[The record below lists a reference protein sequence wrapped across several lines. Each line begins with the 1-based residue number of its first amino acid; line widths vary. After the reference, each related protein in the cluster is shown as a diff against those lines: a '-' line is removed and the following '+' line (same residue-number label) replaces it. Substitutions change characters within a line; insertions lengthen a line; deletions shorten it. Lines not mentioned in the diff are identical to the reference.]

1 MTKHKIS
8 KFQLEA
14 PSTNDS
20 FEGAG
25 HESAADGIKHIIKNF
40 EEIDLIGLEGCFG
53 SGKSTIIKILE
64 KKLEDEQENYHF
76 IYFDIDQ
83 HHHSSTKAAFI
94 ENFANEISLISPKNQ
109 KNINDI
115 KNRALGNTLQYD
127 KNISSSISFLAV
139 AYIISYILTVKNI
152 DKSFTYLFEWLF
164 CFRDQCSSSDFD
176 IHKFIT
182 VISTTSPLL
191 IWLFASLFTEG
202 KNISPAD
209 VLKKNT
215 KDTINETFSVT
226 REVGSIELKK
236 AFNSFIDLVPNNE
249 KIILIIDNIDRVEK
263 GKVQEIWSDIDIF
276 ASTGSKNLKI
286 ILPYSEYHVA
296 KAMNP
301 DNINEGKEY
310 ISKRLPIVFRSPPIV
325 SAGWANQFQKYWEE
339 TIENLT
345 ESNACVKLI
354 EIWKDPTKDVTP
366 RFLKRHINDIACII
380 TCHSQEISPIC
391 CSAYLL
397 SIKGT
402 SEPNISLEDL
412 LSITENKEET
422 DDRTLIKLTQ
432 NILNESMNKEQ
443 WTTQIACIHYQ
454 TNENIAKSELIYF
467 PMNKAISSLDI
478 SRIFSLS
485 SIYGFDFFFS
495 KAISETSPLKI
506 TELLSKKGSL
516 SDEEYK
522 IFVEKWLPI
531 TNIKINDISSLEY
544 NEDYMEAVQILKERD
559 FDPNLNI
566 AQIIFNKI
574 DNDSKEDKIK
584 KDTYNDKIIEL
595 HMCSKLLKKS
605 PFILREPN
613 ANVFSRHLWP
623 LKEKLEE
630 WHIKGINFAP
640 DDKLDLLKAACEEYE
655 TGRKNNDFFLW
666 FMESYRLGEIVT
678 PDDTAVFF
686 PNTPSETLI
695 TFSPYIIPFEHNWE
709 NKINANELLNKILSI
724 NNDENSDWICLEIL
738 RRTIKN
744 NLNEMFSINNRYD
757 SAAAH
762 IAEMIKENPTILDK
776 LWKYLVLSNNFD
788 LITNNLEHDFIKN
801 SVKNIIKHKKVH
813 RLNIENVIKKE
824 KYEILSEIFNDDPS
838 PLINFVFGWE
848 QHIPNLFDQEDNFLI
863 ISDILN
869 SNNEQAKNKITSD
882 LTQKIRDTDWC
893 KDFILRPSDNTK
905 KAIET
910 IRKKQKHI
918 EKSTK
923 IVDIMSNIIKEMS
936 EEDAKSYDNLDWH
949 ETIFSVLLDEDKVSI
964 KNRLERALRLNDI
977 SNNKKQSIIRNNH
990 TIIRLPS
997 ISEELTIENYITL
1010 LEDTTDKVI
1019 LKWYDEQEWDIKKWP
1034 RKKVNE
1040 LQDAVNRKDEIFPLD
1055 KLKNKLSIDK
1065 DTKQKFK

>member
-1 MTKHKIS
+1 M
-8 KFQLEA
+8 
-14 PSTNDS
+14 
-20 FEGAG
+20 
-25 HESAADGIKHIIKNF
+25 
-40 EEIDLIGLEGCFG
+40 
-53 SGKSTIIKILE
+53 
-64 KKLEDEQENYHF
+64 
-76 IYFDIDQ
+76 
-83 HHHSSTKAAFI
+83 
-94 ENFANEISLISPKNQ
+94 SP
-109 KNINDI
+109 
-115 KNRALGNTLQYD
+115 
-127 KNISSSISFLAV
+127 F
-139 AYIISYILTVKNI
+139 
-152 DKSFTYLFEWLF
+152 
-164 CFRDQCSSSDFD
+164 
-176 IHKFIT
+176 
-182 VISTTSPLL
+182 L
-191 IWLFASLFTEG
+191 IWLGAKSFCKMYK
-202 KNISPAD
+202 KNIKISLAD
-209 VLKKNT
+209 VLNKNT
-215 KDTINETFSVT
+215 TDTINETFDVKK
-226 REVGSIELKK
+226 EVGSIELRK
-236 AFNSFIDLVPNNE
+236 AFSEFIQLIPEDHTVILV
-249 KIILIIDNIDRVEK
+249 IDNIDRVEK
-263 GKVQEIWSDIDIF
+263 SKVQEVWGDIDIF
-276 ASTGSKNLKI
+276 TSSNSKKLKI
-286 ILPYSEYHVA
+286 IIPYSEYHVA
-296 KAMNP
+296 KAMNSE
-301 DNINEGKEY
+301 NIDEGKEY
-310 ISKRLPIVFRSPPIV
+310 ISKRLPIVFRAPPIV
-325 SAGWANQFQKYWEE
+325 SVGWANQFQKYWEE

-345 ESNACVKLI
+345 ESSTCVKLI

-412 LSITENKEET
+412 LSITENKKET
-422 DDRTLIKLTQ
+422 GDRTLINLTQ

-454 TNENIAKSELIYF
+454 TSEDIAKSELIYL

-485 SIYGFDFFFS
+485 SIYGFDFFFN
-495 KAISETSPLKI
+495 KAISETFPLKI

-531 TNIKINDISSLEY
+531 TNIKINDVSSLEY
-544 NEDYMEAVQILKERD
+544 NKDYMEAVQILKERD

-566 AQIIFNKI
+566 AQMIFNKI
-574 DNDSKEDKIK
+574 DNDSKENKIE

-595 HMCSKLLKKS
+595 HMCSKLLKKI
-605 PFILREPN
+605 PFMLRKPN
-613 ANVFSRHLWP
+613 TNVFSRYLWP

-630 WHIKGINFAP
+630 WDIKGINFAS

-655 TGRKNNDFFLW
+655 TSRKNNDFFLW
-666 FMESYRLGEIVT
+666 FMESYKLGEIVT

-686 PNTPSETLI
+686 PNTPPETLI

-709 NKINANELLNKILSI
+709 NKINANDLLNKIFSI

-744 NLNEMFSINNRYD
+744 NLNEMLNINNRYN

-776 LWKYLVLSNNFD
+776 LWKYLILSNNFD
-788 LITNNLEHDFIKN
+788 LITNNLEHNFIKD
-801 SVKNIIKHKKVH
+801 SVKKIIKHKKVH
-813 RLNIENVIKKE
+813 RLNVANLITKE
-824 KYEILSEIFNDDPS
+824 KYKILSEIFNDDPT
-838 PLINFVFGWE
+838 PLINFVFWWE
-848 QHIPNLFDQEDNFLI
+848 KHIPNLFGQEDNLLI

-869 SNNEQAKNKITSD
+869 SNNEQAKTKITSD
-882 LTQKIRDTDWC
+882 LTQKICDTNWC
-893 KDFILRPSDNTK
+893 KYFILRPSDNTR
-905 KAIET
+905 KAIEI
-910 IRKKQKHI
+910 IRNKQKNI

-997 ISEELTIENYITL
+997 TSEEFTIENYITL

-1034 RKKVNE
+1034 EKKVNE
-1040 LQDAVNRKDEIFPLD
+1040 LQDAVNRKDDIFPLD